1 MIKVPHTIHIGDSI
15 YRLSIKYYYDENE
28 NSYMWCISYTG
39 IANDYGF
46 KSKNLNTV
54 QYQVLDWIRKGHI
67 EYE

>member
-1 MIKVPHTIHIGDSI
+1 MIKVPHTIHIEDDI

-28 NSYMWCISYTG
+28 NSYMWCISYIG
-39 IANDYGF
+39 IANNYGF

-54 QYQVLDWIRKGHI
+54 QYQVLDWIRKEHI